1 MEIQRLAAMLLEA
14 EDSVKPIE
22 QLTQSYPEL
31 SVEKAY
37 EVQLAVIGERVKSG
51 RKIIGKKIGLT
62 SFGMQKLLGV
72 HEPDYGHLLNTM
84 LVSNGGICSRQEFL
98 KPRVEGEFAF
108 VLNKD
113 LQGPGVTEVD
123 VIRATEGFLP
133 AIEIVDSRIR
143 DWKIKLADTVADNA
157 SSARIVL
164 GSRMFN
170 LRDFDLRSLGMFI
183 EKNGELVNSGTGV
196 EVLGNPVV
204 SVAWLA
210 NKLSEFGIS
219 LKAGEII
226 LSGAITAAVNA
237 EVGDVFNLTF
247 DRLGAVSVK
256 FS

>member
-1 MEIQRLAAMLLEA
+1 MEIQRLAAMLLDA
-14 EDSVKPIE
+14 EDNVQPIE

-31 SVEKAY
+31 TVEKAY
-37 EVQLAVIGERVKSG
+37 EVQLAVIGERLKSG

-72 HEPDYGHLLNTM
+72 DEPDYGHLLNTM
-84 LVSNGGICSRQEFL
+84 IVSNGGICSRQEFL
-98 KPRVEGEFAF
+98 IPRVEGEIAF

-113 LQGPGVTEVD
+113 LQGPGVTEID
-123 VIRATEGFLP
+123 VIGATEGILP

-164 GSRMFN
+164 GSRMYN
-170 LRDFDLRSLGMFI
+170 LMDFDLRSLGMFI
-183 EKNGELVNSGTGV
+183 EKNGELVNSGTGI

-210 NKLSEFGIS
+210 NKLSEFGIC

-237 EVGDVFNLTF
+237 EKGDVFNLTF
-247 DRLGAVSVK
+247 DRLGVVSVK

>member
-1 MEIQRLAAMLLEA
+1 MDIKRLASMLVDA
-14 EDSVKPIE
+14 EDRVNPIE
-22 QLTQSYPEL
+22 QLTQTYPQMT
-31 SVEKAY
+31 VESAY
-37 EVQLAVIGERVKSG
+37 EIQLAVIEERVKAG
-51 RKIIGKKIGLT
+51 HKIIGKKIGLT
-62 SFGMQKLLGV
+62 SLGMQTLLGV
-72 HEPDYGHLLNTM
+72 DEPDYGHLLNTM
-84 LVSNGGICSRQEFL
+84 LVSNGGVCSREEFI

-108 VLNKD
+108 VLNSD
-113 LQGPGVTEVD
+113 LQGPGVTEID
-123 VIRATEGFLP
+123 VIRATGGILP

-157 SSARIVL
+157 SSSRIVL

-170 LRDFDLRSLGMFI
+170 LRDYDLRSLGMFI

-210 NKLSEFGIS
+210 NKLFDFGIS
-219 LKAGEII
+219 LKAGEIV

-237 EVGDVFNLTF
+237 EKGDVFNLTF
-247 DRLGAVSVK
+247 DRLGTVAIK